1 LIDQFQLLI
10 SHLKGVVHTFKI
22 EDGFPL
28 QTDGEGWLSEKGLD
42 VVVGQGTGLVRFSMV
57 EKWLRRVTCSWMCK
71 MERTSM
77 DHVFSSNLVFA

>member
-1 LIDQFQLLI
+1 LLI
-10 SHLKGVVHTFKI
+10 FHLKRIVHAFKI

-28 QTDGEGWLSEKGLD
+28 QTGGNDGEGWLSEKGLD

-71 MERTSM
+71 MERISM
-77 DHVFSSNLVFA
+77 HHVFSSNLVFA